1 MIQRL
6 RQHWWPERGELDE
19 PHGSGQTTHG
29 AQESA
34 SWPLGPDEQHQWNRQ
49 DAHIMP
55 QPPDRWQTQAD
66 RDDDHAASGSETAAQ
81 LNTVSRIL
89 GFYDEQHE
97 QQPAARQDA
106 IWLRHRLHQ
115 HHAGIDSTSEKAA
128 DQIQMGMAG
137 PRDSEAAHIRVS
149 SWVRTRRNISGPS
162 PNVTTHRRHCSSTH
176 PGVTAQ

>member
-66 RDDDHAASGSETAAQ
+66 RDDDHAASGSETAWTHKPTSLRIAAAERCDTC
-81 LNTVSRIL
+81 LFGDSVRSR
-89 GFYDEQHE
+89 G
-97 QQPAARQDA
+97 
-106 IWLRHRLHQ
+106 
-115 HHAGIDSTSEKAA
+115 G
-128 DQIQMGMAG
+128 
-137 PRDSEAAHIRVS
+137 SEARA
-149 SWVRTRRNISGPS
+149 
-162 PNVTTHRRHCSSTH
+162 
-176 PGVTAQ
+176 TAIV